1 MGVDYKVEK
10 ELFVESEKKTAVKD
24 DVKAFRL

>member
-10 ELFVESEKKTAVKD
+10 GLFVEYEKKTAFKD